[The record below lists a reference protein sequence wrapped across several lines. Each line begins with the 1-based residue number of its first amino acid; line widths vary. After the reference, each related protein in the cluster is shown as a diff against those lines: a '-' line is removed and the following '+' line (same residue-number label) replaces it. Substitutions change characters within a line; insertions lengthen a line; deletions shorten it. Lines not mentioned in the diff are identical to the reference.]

1 MESNGRFYWLKLKRD
16 FFKRHDIRIIE
27 EMPNGKDYILF
38 YLKLLCESVD
48 HEGKLRFSESIP
60 YSDVMLS
67 TITYTNIDIVRSAIK
82 AFTSLGMMEI
92 LDDGTIFM
100 TEVNRLIGSAVD
112 NDNANRQRRYRE
124 NLNLKTKELPG
135 KYYEVEPLPQN
146 VTSPLQKI
154 TEDVTKCNA
163 SVTKNNANVT
173 DTVTKNNESKSIDIE
188 KDIDK
193 ESDIDI
199 SVRPEDANKPK
210 QKRFVKPTLEE
221 VAAYCKERN
230 NKVSPER
237 FISYYESVD
246 WAVGKGK
253 MKDWKAA
260 VRYWETNEEKAKSFS
275 RRGSYFV
282 ESSEPYMDYSTYEA
296 KAKMPEE
303 NDLDDEDIDLM
314 NLLHGKKDA

>member
-1 MESNGRFYWLKLKRD
+1 MESDGKFYWLKLKRD

-82 AFTSLGMMEI
+82 AFTNLDMMEI
-92 LDDGTIFM
+92 MDDGTIFM
-100 TEVNRLIGSAVD
+100 TEVEKMIGASVQDEHTRESTRLRVQA
-112 NDNANRQRRYRE
+112 YRE
-124 NLNLKTKELPG
+124 RQKQAKL
-135 KYYEVEPLPQN
+135 EVERYSN
-146 VTSPLQKI
+146 VTRNGEL
-154 TEDVTKCNA
+154 
-163 SVTKNNANVT
+163 
-173 DTVTKNNESKSIDIE
+173 DIE
-188 KDIDK
+188 KEIDK
-193 ESDIDI
+193 EIEIDI
-199 SVRPEDANKPK
+199 KRPEDANKPPK

-260 VRYWETNEEKAKSFS
+260 VRYWESNEEKAKSFS
-275 RRGSYFV
+275 RRGSYFT
-282 ESSEPYMDYSTYEA
+282 ESSEPYMDYSTYME
-296 KAKMPEE
+296 KSKQPEE